1 MDIKKAFEE
10 WIRKDQTEDET
21 NFSLQYGS
29 ANESIPLGFYAG
41 AKAALADPN
50 IIDLREVWKE
60 LASWVDKLQLR
71 AYGANDY
78 SVGLR
83 TMYRPAPAWTPKV
96 GQAVFC
102 KSNNHTGCYT
112 MVVTKIDLPSIHL
125 TGGLSDWTMLIGD
138 IKPFHPDHIG
148 KSWQDIP
155 AAPKD

>member
-10 WIRKDQTEDET
+10 WASRPFADDEKEFASQIGDKT
-21 NFSLQYGS
+21 
-29 ANESIPLGFYAG
+29 AVVFYAG

-50 IIDLREVWKE
+50 IIDLREVWKDAPAWATE
-60 LASWVDKLQLR
+60 ISI
-71 AYGANDY
+71 GFNSDY
-78 SVGLR
+78 DWQDIKVIPR
-83 TMYRPAPAWTPKV
+83 TAPAWTPKV
-96 GQAVFC
+96 GDAVFC
-102 KSNNHTGCYT
+102 KTGINIVCYT